1 MEAIRVV
8 RSRPAACALG
18 LSLLLGS
25 AHAQLVHRGG
35 IDPFE
40 ARPAAFTAGQGLQPA
55 RVEYQIGCGA
65 SLLRCEP
72 GQTPAMAAAVS
83 PLNWNLELSQLNLGR
98 ADRFSVGPMR
108 QGLNLSLVGRR
119 PIGASS
125 FSVYGKL
132 GATYGYSDPTGA
144 PAAFSPAGGADSGYG
159 LSFGAGLSMDLT
171 PRLSATF
178 GFDSHDVRLGAGRDG
193 FRSTSLGLQYR
204 Y

>member
-8 RSRPAACALG
+8 RFRPAACALG

-98 ADRFSVGPMR
+98 ADRFSDGPMR
-108 QGLNLSLVGRR
+108 QGLNLSLVG
-119 PIGASS
+119 PPAIGGSS
-125 FSVYGKL
+125 FSV
-132 GATYGYSDPTGA
+132 
-144 PAAFSPAGGADSGYG
+144 
-159 LSFGAGLSMDLT
+159 
-171 PRLSATF
+171 
-178 GFDSHDVRLGAGRDG
+178 
-193 FRSTSLGLQYR
+193 
-204 Y
+204 

>member
-8 RSRPAACALG
+8 RRSPAACALG
-18 LSLLLGS
+18 LSVLLFGS
-25 AHAQLVHRGG
+25 AHAQLVHRGS
-35 IDPFE
+35 DPWDPG
-40 ARPAAFTAGQGLQPA
+40 PAAFRAGQGLQPA

-83 PLNWNLELSQLNLGR
+83 PLNWNLELSQLNLGP
-98 ADRFSVGPMR
+98 ADRSAIGPMR

-119 PIGASS
+119 PIFGSS

-132 GATYGYSDPTGA
+132 GATYGYTD
-144 PAAFSPAGGADSGYG
+144 PAGAAAALAAAGGPEQGYG

-171 PRLSATF
+171 PRLSATL
-178 GFDSHDVRLGAGRDG
+178 GFDSHDLRLGAGRDG

>member
-1 MEAIRVV
+1 MEAISVV
-8 RSRPAACALG
+8 RRTSAGCVLG
-18 LSLLLGS
+18 LSLLLLGT
-25 AHAQLVHRGG
+25 AHAQLVHRGS
-35 IDPFE
+35 DPWE
-40 ARPAAFTAGQGLQPA
+40 PRPAAFAAGQGLQPA

-72 GQTPAMAAAVS
+72 GRTPAMAAAVS

-119 PIGASS
+119 PIFGSS

-132 GATYGYSDPTGA
+132 GATYGYTD
-144 PAAFSPAGGADSGYG
+144 PAAALAPVGGPDQGYG
-159 LSFGAGLSMDLT
+159 MSFGAGLSMDLT
-171 PRLSATF
+171 PRLSATL
-178 GFDSHDVRLGAGRDG
+178 GFDSHDLRLSTGRDG
-193 FRSTSLGLQYR
+193 YRSTSLGLQYR

>member
-1 MEAIRVV
+1 MEAIRIV
-8 RSRPAACALG
+8 RRSPAGCMLG
-18 LSLLLGS
+18 LSLLLSGA
-25 AHAQLVHRGG
+25 AHAQLVHRGA
-35 IDPFE
+35 DPWE
-40 ARPAAFTAGQGLQPA
+40 PRPAAFAAGQGLQPA
-55 RVEYQIGCGA
+55 RAEYQIGCGA

-72 GQTPAMAAAVS
+72 GQTPSMAAAVS

-119 PIGASS
+119 PISGSS

-132 GATYGYSDPTGA
+132 GATYGYTDPAGA
-144 PAAFSPAGGADSGYG
+144 PAALAAGGPEHGYG
-159 LSFGAGLSMDLT
+159 VSFGAGLSMDLT
-171 PRLSATF
+171 PRLSATL
-178 GFDSHDVRLGAGRDG
+178 GFDSHDLRLGGGRDG

>member
-1 MEAIRVV
+1 MEAISVV
-8 RSRPAACALG
+8 RRSPAACALG
-18 LSLLLGS
+18 LALLLGS

-40 ARPAAFTAGQGLQPA
+40 PRPAAFTAGQGLQPA
-55 RVEYQIGCGA
+55 RAAYQIGCGA

-98 ADRFSVGPMR
+98 VDRFSVGPMR

-119 PIGASS
+119 PIAGSS

-132 GATYGYSDPTGA
+132 GATYGYTDPSGA
-144 PAAFSPAGGADSGYG
+144 PAALATGGPEQGYG
-159 LSFGAGLSMDLT
+159 MSFGAGLSMDLT
-171 PRLSATF
+171 PRLSATL
-178 GFDSHDVRLGAGRDG
+178 GFDSHDLRLGGGRD
-193 FRSTSLGLQYR
+193 FRATSLGLQYR